1 MKTGEASSSMPL
13 EVETLIRDTVLDV
26 QRKGGRV
33 VGVLGFSQGTRVV
46 AGLLR
51 GCEIVAAKGADE
63 QWLAGLRFGVSV
75 CGSYPPPLVPPCA
88 AKLVDGA
95 EEAVL
100 GQKIRMPTLHLQGKQ
115 DEWEWAGK
123 LLIEGYYEVGE
134 GMSEV
139 VEYDMGHHYPVN
151 VEENERVRDWML
163 AAWERVLAS
172 ERA

>member
-1 MKTGEASSSMPL
+1 
-13 EVETLIRDTVLDV
+13 
-26 QRKGGRV
+26 
-33 VGVLGFSQGTRVV
+33 
-46 AGLLR
+46 
-51 GCEIVAAKGADE
+51 
-63 QWLAGLRFGVSV
+63 
-75 CGSYPPPLVPPCA
+75 
-88 AKLVDGA
+88 LVDGA